1 MFKNFTFRYR
11 CNINDVVT
19 DVTAV
24 LQIRMKYMGS
34 KLETWNYNTKRLK
47 HVIFHINYYF
57 LIPVSQ
63 FF

>member
-24 LQIRMKYMGS
+24 LQIRMKYIGME
-34 KLETWNYNTKRLK
+34 LQYNKIKTCYL
-47 HVIFHINYYF
+47 
-57 LIPVSQ
+57 SQ
-63 FF
+63 

>member
-34 KLETWNYNTKRLK
+34 KLEKMELQYNKIKTCYLS
-47 HVIFHINYYF
+47 H
-57 LIPVSQ
+57 
-63 FF
+63 